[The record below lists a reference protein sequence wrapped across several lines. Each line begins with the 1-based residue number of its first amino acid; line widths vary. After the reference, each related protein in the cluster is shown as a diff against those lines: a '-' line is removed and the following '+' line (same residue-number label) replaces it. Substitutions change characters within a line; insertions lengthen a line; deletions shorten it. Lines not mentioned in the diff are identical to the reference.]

1 LSDAA
6 LSDAVSSDAP
16 AAATTA
22 PAATA
27 APERESIPTLTDL
40 LAFARAAAADPEVVA
55 RLQLHPSER
64 TWVRLEG
71 PGGCEAWIIGWPP
84 GSETGWHDHG
94 GSSGAFVTADGEL
107 SELSL
112 GVPIPTD
119 GWRSL
124 ELADGVDRQRS
135 LPAGIGRAF
144 GVHHVHQ
151 VVNPSAERHAV
162 SVHCY
167 YPPLPKMRRYVRSGD
182 VLRLSQ
188 VEIPEEW

>member
-1 LSDAA
+1 MSETLTRADSAPEADQ
-6 LSDAVSSDAP
+6 P
-16 AAATTA
+16 AAADR
-22 PAATA
+22 PA
-27 APERESIPTLTDL
+27 REDVPALADM
-40 LAFARAAAADPEVVA
+40 LAFARAAAADPEVIS
-55 RLQLHPSER
+55 RLPLHPEER

-71 PGGCEAWIIGWPP
+71 PGGCEAWLIGWPP

-94 GSSGAFVTADGEL
+94 GSSGAFVTAEGEL

-124 ELADGVDRQRS
+124 ELEDGVDRQRS
-135 LPAGIGRAF
+135 LPAGTGRAF
-144 GVHHVHQ
+144 GAHHVHQ
-151 VVNPSAERHAV
+151 VVNPSDDRHAV

-167 YPPLPKMRRYVRSGD
+167 YPPLPKMRRYARSGD